1 MRILLVEDDELLGN
15 GLYLGL
21 IQDGH
26 VADWVKD
33 GMAAL
38 LALETEVFDCIIL
51 DLGLPRLPGLE
62 FLKKLRANANNTPVL
77 VLTAKET
84 VNDRIKGLDTGA
96 DDYMTKPFE
105 LVELLARLRALHR
118 RVHQR
123 AETTINYQD
132 ICLDPAAHALTV
144 NGKLIVLPRREFA
157 LLQKL
162 LENVGHVLSREFLTQ
177 NLYGWDE
184 SVDSNVLEV
193 HIHNIRRKLKGDYIR
208 TIRGVGYMIER
219 EEQKSDTRDIP

>member
-21 IQDGH
+21 RQDDH
-26 VADWVKD
+26 TVEWVKD
-33 GMAAL
+33 GIAAF
-38 LALETEVFDCIIL
+38 LALEAEAFDCIVL

-62 FLKKLRANANNTPVL
+62 FLRKLRANSNNTPVL

-84 VNDRIKGLDTGA
+84 VNDRIKGLDMGA

-105 LVELLARLRALHR
+105 LGELLARLRALQR

-123 AETTINYQD
+123 AETAISYRNL
-132 ICLDPAAHALTV
+132 CLDPAAHTV
-144 NGKLIVLPRREFA
+144 TIGGEPVVLPRREFA

-193 HIHNIRRKLKGDYIR
+193 HIHNIRKKLKIEYIR
-208 TIRGVGYMIER
+208 TIRGVGYVVER
-219 EEQKSDTRDIP
+219 EERKSDR

>member
-21 IQDGH
+21 MQDGH
-26 VADWVKD
+26 TVDWVKD
-33 GMAAL
+33 GMAGF
-38 LALETEVFDCIIL
+38 LALEAEKFDSIVL
-51 DLGLPRLPGLE
+51 DLGLPRLSGLE
-62 FLKKLRANANNTPVL
+62 LLKKLRANANKTPVL
-77 VLTAKET
+77 VVTAKET
-84 VNDRIKGLDTGA
+84 TGDQIKGLDMGA
-96 DDYMTKPFE
+96 DDYITKPFE
-105 LVELLARLRALHR
+105 LGVLLARLRALQR

-123 AETTINYQD
+123 AETTINYRD
-132 ICLDPAAHALTV
+132 ICLNPAAHTLTIDDELV
-144 NGKLIVLPRREFA
+144 VLPRREFA

-193 HIHNIRRKLKGDYIR
+193 HIHNIRKKLNVDYIR
-208 TIRGVGYMIER
+208 TIRGVGYMMEK
-219 EEQKSDTRDIP
+219 EE

>member
-1 MRILLVEDDELLGN
+1 MRILLVEDDELLGD

-21 IQDGH
+21 LQDGH
-26 VADWVKD
+26 VVDWVKD
-33 GMAAL
+33 GLAAF
-38 LALETEVFDCIIL
+38 LALEAEAFDCIVL

-62 FLKKLRANANNTPVL
+62 FLKKLRANSNNTPVL
-77 VLTAKET
+77 VVTAKEA
-84 VNDRIKGLDTGA
+84 VNDRIKGLDAGA

-105 LVELLARLRALHR
+105 LVELLARLRALQR

-123 AETTINYQD
+123 AQTAINYRTV
-132 ICLDPAAHALTV
+132 CLDPAAHALKV
-144 NGKLIVLPRREFA
+144 KGKVVVLSRREFA

-162 LENVGHVLSREFLTQ
+162 LENVGHVLSREFLMQ

-193 HIHNIRRKLKGDYIR
+193 HIHNIRKKLKVDYIR
-208 TIRGVGYMIER
+208 TIRGVGYMVER
-219 EEQKSDTRDIP
+219 EEQKQPGN